1 MHRKFLE
8 GARKLRRALFFFSI
22 VVVLSSCGGE
32 HYFFHPA
39 DSIKSDMRGKGWNDL
54 TLRTEHFVLASF
66 VNGQIQKGMNLHIYI
81 EGDGNAFDS
90 QGRVTDDP
98 TPLKP
103 TALELAVS
111 DQSPA
116 TVYLAR
122 PCQYWGADQSPSCSR
137 YFWTS
142 GRFSEEV
149 VDSMN
154 TAVTKVVRW
163 LKPSSV
169 TLIGFSGG
177 GAVATLVAAR
187 RTDIANVITV
197 AGTLDPDVW
206 MDHHELPR
214 LRGSLNPKA
223 FASRLG
229 ALKQAHIVGADD
241 KIMPR
246 AVADSY
252 MAALSPHHKARV
264 ISVPGYDHQCCW
276 AKNWPDLLAKA
287 LAN

>member
-1 MHRKFLE
+1 
-8 GARKLRRALFFFSI
+8 
-22 VVVLSSCGGE
+22 
-32 HYFFHPA
+32 
-39 DSIKSDMRGKGWNDL
+39 
-54 TLRTEHFVLASF
+54 
-66 VNGQIQKGMNLHIYI
+66 
-81 EGDGNAFDS
+81 
-90 QGRVTDDP
+90 
-98 TPLKP
+98 
-103 TALELAVS
+103 
-111 DQSPA
+111 
-116 TVYLAR
+116 
-122 PCQYWGADQSPSCSR
+122 
-137 YFWTS
+137 
-142 GRFSEEV
+142 
-149 VDSMN
+149 MN